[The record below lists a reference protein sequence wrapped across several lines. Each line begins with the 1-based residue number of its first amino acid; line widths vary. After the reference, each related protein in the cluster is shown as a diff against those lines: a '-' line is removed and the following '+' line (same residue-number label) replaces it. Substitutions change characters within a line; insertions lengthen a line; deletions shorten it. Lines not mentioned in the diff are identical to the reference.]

1 MMSTEAAYRCSRV
14 NATMDHIM
22 KLQRPRNRQTA
33 VSNDDDERYLYC
45 LTMTMIFRNFVG
57 RKECP
62 VDSGALERG
71 RKPCLGI
78 EDALLYCTGD

>member
-1 MMSTEAAYRCSRV
+1 MMGR
-14 NATMDHIM
+14 IL
-22 KLQRPRNRQTA
+22 KLQRLRNRQTA
-33 VSNDDDERYLYC
+33 VLNDDGERYLYC
-45 LTMTMIFRNFVG
+45 LMMTMIFRNFVG

-62 VDSGALERG
+62 VDSEALERG